1 MQGLRRVGL
10 SAALEAAAAAA
21 ELWGTH
27 CVLAAPPRA
36 GQRSLV
42 GLAVL
47 KWAVGGVRAALGL
60 ALVAALLPRPLR
72 CRSSQ
77 EPETP
82 EPGPGSMRRPSQ
94 GAQAPAAAESENPLS
109 LPLLLEDGP
118 GTPATPAA
126 ADCGANW
133 VWVVEGEGSV
143 QGGDGEEPAGGR
155 APSGPPL
162 AGSVRELLADGS
174 SVMARS
180 LLVQVRGGSWLR
192 GA

>member
-27 CVLAAPPRA
+27 RILTAPPRA

-72 CRSSQ
+72 CRPSQ
-77 EPETP
+77 DPETP
-82 EPGPGSMRRPSQ
+82 ASGPGSMRRPSQ
-94 GAQAPAAAESENPLS
+94 GAQAPAAAEGENPLS

-155 APSGPPL
+155 AASGPAP